1 MPDTS
6 LGEPQG
12 LFDTG
17 IDTPGPAQGQGGGG
31 GGPVG
36 EAFSGEQQE
45 YLKGFMAGVEARR
58 GALGLPLAPAGGGAA
73 AEATDPTDLQRVA
86 QDELVARGGK
96 LSTIEKLKRARHP
109 LDRWDELEARA
120 AKGVFPKGDDNFL
133 TRWHGLFYVGPTQ
146 DSFMCRLRIP
156 GGILAGFQLRGLADM
171 TDELAGPYLD
181 CTTRSNLQFRE
192 IPAANG
198 PKLLVRLQE
207 LGMTA
212 RGSGADNIRN
222 VTAPATAGIDPQE
235 LLDCRQH
242 ARTMHYHILNH
253 RVLYG
258 LPRKFNISYDGGGR
272 IPTLEDTNDVGFTA
286 VEVEAGPE
294 LAAQGVDPGI
304 YYRLALGG
312 ITGHRDFAR
321 ATGVIL
327 RPDDATRV
335 ADAVLR
341 VWIRHGN
348 RVDRAK
354 SRLKYLLDDWGIPKF
369 LDAMEAE
376 LAPLTG
382 TAMPPL
388 ANGAETPLFR
398 IPEAAIRPPQTQ
410 DRHGH
415 LGVHPQKQEG
425 LFYIGVVCAI
435 GRISSDQARG
445 LAAVA
450 ERFGS
455 GTIRLTVWQ
464 NLLISD
470 VPEAQVPGAVEAI
483 RALGLDVDA
492 SHIRAGMVACTGA
505 AGCKFANAHTKQD
518 AGAMAEFLDGEIT
531 VDQPVNIH
539 ITGCHNSC
547 AQHYIGDIG
556 LIGSKV
562 ERGEDMVEGYD
573 LHLGGGAGV
582 EQAVGRKIREKVAAD
597 EVQPVVLG
605 LLRSWQAT
613 RDGTQS
619 FQEWTRA
626 RDDEELAALAGGDGP
641 LPGEVGDHVA
651 SETDPGA
658 HL

>member
-12 LFDTG
+12 LSASLASPSPD
-17 IDTPGPAQGQGGGG
+17 QGGGA
-31 GGPVG
+31 PVG

-58 GALGLPLAPAGGGAA
+58 GALGLPLAPAGGGSA

-86 QDELVARGGK
+86 QDELLAKGGK

-133 TRWHGLFYVGPTQ
+133 TRWHGLFYVGPAQ
-146 DSFMCRLRIP
+146 DFFMCRLRIP

-171 TDELAGPYLD
+171 ADELAGPHLD
-181 CTTRSNLQFRE
+181 CTTRCNLQFRE

-198 PKLLVRLQE
+198 PRLLVRLQE

-235 LLDCRQH
+235 LLDCRAH
-242 ARTMHYHILNH
+242 MRAMHFHILNH

-286 VEVEAGPE
+286 VEVDPGH
-294 LAAQGVDPGI
+294 GVEPGI

-398 IPEAAIRPPQTQ
+398 VPEEAIQPPRTQ

-425 LFYIGVVCAI
+425 LFYVGVVCAI
-435 GRISSDQARG
+435 GRITSDQARG

-470 VPEAQVPGAVEAI
+470 IPEAQVAGAIEAI

-518 AGAMAEFLDGEIT
+518 AGAMAEFLDREIT

-547 AQHYIGDIG
+547 AQHYVGDIG

-605 LLRSWQAT
+605 LLRAWQTT
-613 RDGTQS
+613 REGTQS

-626 RDDEELAALAGGDGP
+626 RDDQELASLAGGGAVPAD
-641 LPGEVGDHVA
+641 VGDHVA
-651 SETDPGA
+651 SESDPGA
-658 HL
+658 HP